1 MGFKN
6 LTQGSK
12 LMTNFSYSSER
23 NYITNELS
31 DMLSQLCQEKNL
43 SFALTKTRYTN
54 EALKI
59 TVEISPKESS
69 TLNDQNST
77 TLNDP
82 DLGYRNAW
90 KRQANR
96 YRSLGLQND
105 WLGKKIK
112 FGRNEYTIVGLAQRK
127 QRCPIIIRFGTLVR
141 KISVDSAV
149 ERNNNGGIK

>member
-1 MGFKN
+1 MA
-6 LTQGSK
+6 
-12 LMTNFSYSSER
+12 NFSYQDFTKLSER

-43 SFALTKTRYTN
+43 SFALTKTRYTH

-59 TVEISPKESS
+59 TVEISPKAEG
-69 TLNDQNST
+69 DQNSAMFDAS

-141 KISVDSAV
+141 KISVASAV